1 MFVANDKH
9 RQLDMFSSVACL
21 PEDELNLL
29 KQSWAATFY
38 DEVFCRIDE
47 QTFAV
52 LYSDKPSR
60 PNVPVNIL
68 VALEILKAGFGW
80 SDEELIYAFYFNL
93 QVRYAVGLRKLGDEH
108 FDVRTLYNFRQR
120 LSQHMQQTGE
130 NLIERVFECL
140 SEEQCAVM
148 GLKTGQ
154 VRMDS
159 TYVASNI
166 RRYSRLHLLVEVI
179 QRVHRMLS
187 ELDQARYAA
196 EFADY
201 LRGSAGQYVYR
212 VRGEEGEAHLRRVG
226 ELMERLIVE
235 LAGPYGEQPVYRM
248 LVRVFGEH
256 FTVVAGRLRL
266 KAGRELSASSLNSPD
281 DVEATFRRKDQVEH
295 VGYVANLTETCD
307 RDNPLQLIVKV
318 QTEANVTD
326 DPTLLAV
333 ALPDLKRR
341 FAVEEVYTDGG
352 YNNELNGRIA
362 AELGVSHLQSAL
374 RGHSAAGLS
383 FHVFQVETAAD
394 GLPESITCPHG
405 QLAQV
410 VRRPNGHFI
419 AAFEARRCQTCP
431 DRDHCPTKLLASQPW
446 RKLYFR
452 AYDLEIARR
461 RQRLERDGETI
472 RRIRLVIESTIAA
485 VKRSFRFGKLPVRGK
500 FRVAC
505 LLVGSAMMTNL
516 RRIHRYLST
525 KPTENP
531 EKPTGG
537 LGTVAQQIPLL
548 LVFRRFEQLLH
559 RPSACHTYVG
569 AA

>member
-9 RQLDMFSSVACL
+9 RQLNMFSSITSL
-21 PEDELNLL
+21 PQDELNLL
-29 KQSWAATFY
+29 KRSWADTFY
-38 DEVFCRIDE
+38 HELFCRIDE
-47 QTFAV
+47 QIFAV

-68 VALEILKAGFGW
+68 VALEILKAAFGW
-80 SDEELIYAFYFNL
+80 SDEQLIHNFYFNL
-93 QVRYAVGLRKLGDEH
+93 QVRYALGLRNLGDEH
-108 FDVRTLYNFRQR
+108 FDLRTLYNFRQR
-120 LSQHMQQTGE
+120 LSEHMQQTGE
-130 NLIERVFECL
+130 NLIERVFESL
-140 SEEQCAVM
+140 SEEQCAAM
-148 GLKTGQ
+148 GLRTGQ

-179 QRVHRMLS
+179 QRVYRMLS
-187 ELDQARYAA
+187 DIDQARYAA
-196 EFADY
+196 DFADY
-201 LRGSAGQYVYR
+201 VRGSAGQYVYR
-212 VRGEEGEAHLRRVG
+212 VRSEEGEAHMRRIG

-235 LAGPYGEQPVYRM
+235 LAGPYSEQPVYQM

-256 FTVVAGRLRL
+256 FTVTAGRLRL
-266 KAGRELSASSLNSPD
+266 KTGRELSANSLNSPD
-281 DVEATFRRKDQVEH
+281 DVEATFRRKNQTEH

-326 DPTLLAV
+326 DTSLLAA

-341 FAVEEVYTDGG
+341 LAVEEVYTDGG
-352 YNNELNGRIA
+352 YNNELTGRLM
-362 AELGVSHLQSAL
+362 AELGVNHLQSAL

-383 FHVFQVETAAD
+383 LHVFQVEMAAD
-394 GLPESITCPHG
+394 GLPESMTCPHG

-410 VRRPNGHFI
+410 VSRPGGRFI
-419 AAFEARRCQTCP
+419 AAFAARHCATCP
-431 DRDHCPTKLLASQPW
+431 ARDRCPTELLKSQPW

-461 RQRLERDGETI
+461 RQRLAQDGETI
-472 RRIRLVIESTIAA
+472 RRIRLIIESTIAA
-485 VKRSFRFGKLPVRGK
+485 VKRPFRFGKLPVRGK

-505 LLVGSAMMTNL
+505 LLVGSAAMTNL
-516 RRIHRYLST
+516 RRIHRYLRA
-525 KPTENP
+525 KATENP
-531 EKPTGG
+531 ERPTGG
-537 LGTVAQQIPLL
+537 WVAVAQQIPLL
-548 LVFRRFEQLLH
+548 SFFRRFKQLFH
-559 RPSACHTYVG
+559 RPLDYRTYAG